1 MSCMRPDLQRK
12 KSRAALLLN
21 DETCMS
27 HEKSGKAMAKAFK
40 KGMGKLTLP
49 RDKKKEKKAAII
61 EGDDYW
67 EEKPKWNL
75 VFDEDVNEASQADFI
90 STENEPAQNRLAR
103 PVAQSTRPVAQS
115 ARKRPESVQTLQG
128 AAAVNRLALPRGPSP
143 HASPE
148 SKAEIARL
156 EAELS
161 RLKLQLREKSV
172 GGKAL
177 SVDATARAFM
187 LEDSCGYPTLETFSS
202 RKEKFALL
210 DKAIENYDGAGMT
223 RLVIWIKHTLGRDES
238 YLNELRARP
247 DAMNHYISYLR
258 EMKEFD
264 ELSDLLGILNRPEE
278 EAFLDY
284 QRKLEQS
291 RPGKIRAD
299 KLKDTL
305 KFQFKSQR
313 ELQVESDLIDEQIR
327 LIEKQLV
334 IAEKDKASKMIP
346 SEKQLTVD
354 DSLCATLWY
363 ANMYGSSEKNA
374 LSSPDSLASDFN
386 VTEAEKD
393 WVTLTALAKQKN
405 WDQIELLVR
414 KSGGL
419 LGSFTAGPKYQTSI
433 KLVNLVNLCGQ
444 NEMPIDRMRKFIL
457 AIEDVDDRKQAAK
470 KWNDHTTAL
479 EVYYLPTN
487 TPLGKL
493 FKIHTLF

>member
-1 MSCMRPDLQRK
+1 
-12 KSRAALLLN
+12 
-21 DETCMS
+21 
-27 HEKSGKAMAKAFK
+27 MAKAFK

-479 EVYYLPTN
+479 ECFKKTKDIDGLKRHFSTI
-487 TPLGKL
+487 TPSEENKSMRLRIEAAIRDPRDRKSVV
-493 FKIHTLF
+493 